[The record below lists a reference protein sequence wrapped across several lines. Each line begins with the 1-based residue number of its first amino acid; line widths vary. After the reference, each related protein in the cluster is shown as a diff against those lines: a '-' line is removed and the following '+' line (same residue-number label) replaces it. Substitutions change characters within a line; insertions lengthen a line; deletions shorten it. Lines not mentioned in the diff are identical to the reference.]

1 MIMIISTGW
10 PDSGSKPMSA
20 GLTFPQNTNPFGTSP
35 SNPPGMGQV
44 FSGTLLSQLFNSSSN
59 ADLNCLDNNN
69 DLFAAAPKPF
79 ISEKPGTFK
88 TVEC

>member
-1 MIMIISTGW
+1 MIKIISTGW

-44 FSGTLLSQLFNSSSN
+44 FSGALSQLFNCSSN
-59 ADLNCLDNNN
+59 TDFFCTDNNN

-79 ISEKPGTFK
+79 ISEKPGIFK
-88 TVEC
+88 TVEY